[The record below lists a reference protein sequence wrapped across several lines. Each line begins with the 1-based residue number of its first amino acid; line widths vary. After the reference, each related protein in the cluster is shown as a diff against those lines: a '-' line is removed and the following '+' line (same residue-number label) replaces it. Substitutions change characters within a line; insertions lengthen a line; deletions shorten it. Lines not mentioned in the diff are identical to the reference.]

1 MLLKKHIDSQELV
14 GKLQTILTDY
24 HRYAYTVDQY
34 VLTSTMDIEGTI
46 TNASSAL
53 VELSG
58 YSEEELINA
67 NHNILHHPDTPNE
80 IYNELWATIRSGRS
94 WTGEVKERKKD
105 GSVYWVLIHI
115 DPIIDNGEISSFFTI
130 RQDITDKKHIEAIS
144 VTDTLTG
151 ALNRR
156 HFDQNLKIEVSRSKR
171 DKKGLCLLMVD
182 VDHFKKYNDTYGHPA
197 GDKVLQSL
205 VNSMEN
211 VFKRAGD
218 YIYRLG
224 GEEFA
229 VLFQTDTLEQ
239 AIKISNKLREHIYK
253 LKMEHSGNLP
263 YEVLTISGG
272 LMMINP
278 DSTYIEEEIYKY
290 ADNSLYQA
298 KELGRN
304 RIIVHQEG
312 EVELFGSK

>member
-1 MLLKKHIDSQELV
+1 
-14 GKLQTILTDY
+14 
-24 HRYAYTVDQY
+24 
-34 VLTSTMDIEGTI
+34 
-46 TNASSAL
+46 
-53 VELSG
+53 
-58 YSEEELINA
+58 
-67 NHNILHHPDTPNE
+67 
-80 IYNELWATIRSGRS
+80 
-94 WTGEVKERKKD
+94 
-105 GSVYWVLIHI
+105 
-115 DPIIDNGEISSFFTI
+115 
-130 RQDITDKKHIEAIS
+130 
-144 VTDTLTG
+144 
-151 ALNRR
+151 
-156 HFDQNLKIEVSRSKR
+156 
-171 DKKGLCLLMVD
+171 MVD

-290 ADNSLYQA
+290 D
-298 KELGRN
+298 
-304 RIIVHQEG
+304 V
-312 EVELFGSK
+312 FGV